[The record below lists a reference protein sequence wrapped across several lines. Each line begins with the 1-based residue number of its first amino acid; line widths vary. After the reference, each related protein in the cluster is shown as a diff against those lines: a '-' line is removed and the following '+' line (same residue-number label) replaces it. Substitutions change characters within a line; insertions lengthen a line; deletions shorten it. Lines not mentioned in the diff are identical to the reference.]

1 MATRTSKGKLLHDV
15 TVQYQV
21 YLERLKAGEVR
32 KLDPVL
38 RSLDAAVRRA
48 LDGMP
53 DAPSVTRLTAALRQ
67 LRREAEAITAKYL
80 EGNLAELKR
89 LSAYATKFHGET
101 LGLVWPTA
109 APALVTPAAA
119 AVWATTLA
127 APVQATGAL
136 LEPFLQSWSAR
147 TLHRVE
153 GTIRTG
159 YAQGKTTAQ
168 IVQAI
173 RGTKAG
179 GYADGVLGG
188 LSRREGAALVRT
200 AIQQVSNTA
209 QQAVYDAN
217 SDIVEGYEWVSTLDS
232 RTTSQCRSL
241 DGRVFPLGKGPV
253 PPLHIA
259 CRSTTI
265 PKLQGIDLREGTQR
279 ASKGADGGKPVS
291 GELTYYDWLKTQ
303 PAWFQE
309 DALGKDRAQ
318 LFRKGGLSSEEF
330 ARLNLDKNFQPLTLD
345 QMRKKNP
352 AAFARA
358 GLTP

>member
-1 MATRTSKGKLLHDV
+1 MRTNKGKLLHDV
-15 TVQYQV
+15 TIQYQV

-38 RSLDAAVRRA
+38 RALDAAVRKA

-53 DAPSVTRLTAALRQ
+53 DAPSLARLTSALRT
-67 LRREAEAITAKYL
+67 LRREADAVTAKYL
-80 EGNLAELKR
+80 EGNVAELKR
-89 LSAYATKFHGET
+89 LSAYATKFHSET
-101 LGLVWPTA
+101 LGLVWPAA
-109 APALVTPAAA
+109 APALATPAAA

-147 TLHRVE
+147 ALHRVE

-159 YAQGKTTAQ
+159 YAQGKTTQQ

-173 RGTKAG
+173 RGTKAAN
-179 GYADGVLGG
+179 YADGVLGG
-188 LSRREGAALVRT
+188 LTRREGAAIVRT
-200 AIQQVSNTA
+200 AIQQVSNAA
-209 QQAVYDAN
+209 QQSVYESN

-241 DGRVFPLGKGPV
+241 DGRIFPLGKGPI

-265 PKLQGIDLREGTQR
+265 PKLKGIDLRDGTSR
-279 ASKGADGGKPVS
+279 ASKGADGGKPVDAQ
-291 GELTYYDWLKTQ
+291 LTYYDWLKTQ
-303 PAWFQE
+303 PVWFQE

-318 LFRKGGLSSEEF
+318 LFRKGGLSADEF

-358 GLTP
+358 GL